1 MVAALADVVVRTPA
15 ILSRR
20 VDPRAGLSL
29 VWGRIVAGSAN
40 AVLQQLAPILPC
52 RIRGD
57 PADARNAAATAAI
70 QFGLRPRRP
79 PGAGGVSFD
88 YP

>member
-1 MVAALADVVVRTPA
+1 MPKIALRLVAAILALLA
-15 ILSRR
+15 SLS
-20 VDPRAGLSL
+20 AGTGQAAEIKVLCS
-29 VWGRIVAGSAN
+29 GAMRG
-40 AVLQQLAPILPC
+40 VLQQLAPILPC

-79 PGAGGVSFD
+79 PGAGGISFD